1 MAGARVGVTAWTI
14 GRVRASGEAY
24 LREAGHARVLALRGR
39 AAPAPAEIHARHAFD
54 LGRDA
59 LDVVLE
65 QADLSGP
72 DSPDARSA
80 RILLAFLIELG
91 TADVCAPMS
100 EWIARWTGSA
110 IVRTDE
116 GRAVP
121 FADVDTVIARE
132 RDRGARLHLDAA
144 RAALMERDL
153 LPTMR
158 ERAARERD
166 AIESAGIGD
175 SMLEV
180 ASRLG
185 AVDFAVLGASAR
197 DALSR
202 SADAWGDSLGERLH
216 RQSGIDVD
224 EAQPADIAAAVS
236 LAEFDGAFPRSL
248 RSLAL
253 RRFVSEMGLD
263 PDAGGRLRI
272 ETALGTM
279 ARGAD
284 TVAVD
289 VPKAIHIMLGA
300 DDGFHGYR
308 RAFQALGHA
317 LRLVHGPA
325 DAHFEHRW
333 LGDRA
338 ANEIGALALRMVL
351 LDQGWLMRYAGLTRG
366 EAETIGRR
374 AALAALHELRLALA
388 RLRFHIEAVD
398 SGLAAGGM
406 EELYV
411 ETIGAAIGVRPR
423 PSDAVIRAT
432 PLLHPA
438 SRVGAWQSAS
448 VLADVLVERFDIDWY
463 RNPNTGPWLVHGI
476 FAPACGEL
484 PSEVLKGATGREPSF
499 GPYIARL
506 EHLLSA

>member
-1 MAGARVGVTAWTI
+1 MTAWTI

-24 LREAGHARVLALRGR
+24 LRELGNARVLALRGR
-39 AAPAPAEIHARHAFD
+39 TAASPAEIRARHGFD

-72 DSPDARSA
+72 DSPEARSA
-80 RILLAFLIELG
+80 RILLAFLLELS
-91 TADVCAPMS
+91 TADICAPMS
-100 EWIARWTGSA
+100 EWIERWTGSA

-121 FADVDTVIARE
+121 FADVDAVISRE
-132 RDRGARLHLDAA
+132 RDRGARVHLDDA
-144 RAALMERDL
+144 RAALMDRDL
-153 LPTMR
+153 IPAMR

-185 AVDFAVLGASAR
+185 GVDFAALNASAR

-202 SADAWGDSLGERLH
+202 SADAWRDSLGERLH

-248 RSLAL
+248 RSLAM

-263 PDAGGRLRI
+263 PDAGGRLHI
-272 ETALGTM
+272 ESALGAM
-279 ARGAD
+279 ARGAE
-284 TVAVD
+284 TVAVE
-289 VPKAIHIMLGA
+289 VPKAVHIMLGA

-308 RAFQALGHA
+308 RAFQALGHG
-317 LRLVHGPA
+317 LRFVHGPP

-338 ANEIGALALRMVL
+338 ANEVGALTLRLVL
-351 LDQGWLMRYAGLTRG
+351 LDQGWLMRYAGVTRG
-366 EAETIGRR
+366 ESETIARR
-374 AALAALHELRLALA
+374 AALWALHELRLALA
-388 RLRFHIEAVD
+388 KLRFHVEAVD
-398 SGLAAGGM
+398 SGLAAGGID
-406 EELYV
+406 ELYV
-411 ETIGAAIGVRPR
+411 ETIGAAIGARPR
-423 PSDAVIRAT
+423 PTDAVIFAPPMLR
-432 PLLHPA
+432 PA
-438 SRVGAWQSAS
+438 SRVQAWQSAS
-448 VLADVLVERFDIDWY
+448 VLADALVERFDVVWY
-463 RNPNTGPWLVHGI
+463 RNPCAGPWLVHGI
-476 FAPACGEL
+476 FAPCCGEL
-484 PSEVLKGATGREPSF
+484 SGEVLKGATGREPSF
-499 GPYIARL
+499 APYIARL
-506 EHLLSA
+506 ERLLSA

>member
-1 MAGARVGVTAWTI
+1 MSAWTI

-24 LREAGHARVLALRGR
+24 LRELGHARVLALRGR
-39 AAPAPAEIHARHAFD
+39 AAPAPAEIRLRHAFE

-72 DSPDARSA
+72 DSPEARSA
-80 RILLAFLIELG
+80 RVLLTLLIELG
-91 TADVCAPMS
+91 AADTCAPMN
-100 EWIARWTGSA
+100 EWIGRWMASA
-110 IVRTDE
+110 IVHTDD

-121 FADVDTVIARE
+121 FAEVDSIIAKE
-132 RDRGARLHLDAA
+132 RDRGARIHLDSA
-144 RAALMERDL
+144 RAALMERDF

-158 ERAARERD
+158 ERTARERD

-180 ASRLG
+180 AARLGGVDFAALG
-185 AVDFAVLGASAR
+185 AVVR

-202 SADAWGDSLGERLH
+202 SADAWRDSLGERLH

-224 EAQPADIAAAVS
+224 EAHPADLAAAVS

-248 RSLAL
+248 RSLAM
-253 RRFVSEMGLD
+253 RRLVAEMGLD

-272 ETALGTM
+272 ETALAPT
-279 ARGAD
+279 ARAASA
-284 TVAVD
+284 VPVD
-289 VPKAIHIMLGA
+289 VPKAVHIMLGT

-308 RAFQALGHA
+308 RAFQALGHG
-317 LRLVHGPA
+317 LRLVHVPG

-338 ANEIGALALRMVL
+338 VNRMGALSLRLVL
-351 LDQGWLMRYAGLTRG
+351 LDQGWLMRYAALTRG

-374 AALAALHELRLALA
+374 AALAALYELRHALA
-388 RLRFHIEAVD
+388 TLRYHIEAVD
-398 SGLAAGGM
+398 SGLAAGGTV
-406 EELYV
+406 ELYV

-423 PSDAVIRAT
+423 ASDALLRAP

-438 SRVGAWQSAS
+438 ARVQAWLGAS
-448 VLADVLVERFDIDWY
+448 VLSDSLVERFDVDWY
-463 RNPNTGPWLVHGI
+463 RNPSAGPWLVDGL
-476 FAPACGEL
+476 FAPAVGEL
-484 PSEVLKGATGREPSF
+484 MAEVVKGATGREPTL

-506 EHLLSA
+506 ERVLSS